1 MQRFLLTLPFF
12 FIILRKGDQCAKEVH
27 QDVGQNLQQQSTAQ
41 TVPEE
46 QNPDGDEQEDQGS
59 LNIDGRIIGGIG
71 FCLQR
76 VWI

>member
-1 MQRFLLTLPFF
+1 MCKRSSSRCWTEFT
-12 FIILRKGDQCAKEVH
+12 
-27 QDVGQNLQQQSTAQ
+27 
-41 TVPEE
+41 TVEYRSKTVSEE